1 MRPAVTRSSTLSS
14 CGAVNAP
21 ASEVSRV
28 IVTLVPGAT
37 LPPELKRFARVTKR
51 LGIIN
56 GQVLD
61 LPNHVL
67 RQLEARPE
75 IFRVHHDR
83 PTVAHDFRT
92 SIASGARAVQ
102 QGLGFTGAGIGVAVI
117 DSGITAWHNDLSSR
131 TPVMYPYGD
140 QRVAAFV
147 DFVNGRTAPYDDEGH
162 GTHVAGI
169 IAGNGHD
176 SLGRHAGV
184 APDAALVALKV
195 LDANGRGTISDA
207 IAALDWVLAH
217 RQQYNIRVVN
227 LSVGA
232 AVRESYW
239 TDPFTVAAK
248 RVADAGVVVVTAAGN
263 LGKNASGEALYG
275 GVTAPGNAPWVLTVG
290 ASSTNG
296 SLTRHDDAM
305 AGFSSRGPTYLDW
318 AAKPDLVAS
327 GVGTISLSAPNS
339 TFYATKPQAL
349 VNGFVSGSDRA
360 YLTLSGT
367 SMAAPVVAGTVALM
381 LQANPALTPNAVK
394 AILQYT
400 AEQRAG
406 YNALTQGGG
415 FLNTMGAVRLAKFF
429 AGAQPGSTYPLQA
442 AWSKK
447 IIWGSHRLSG
457 GVLDPSANAFALGT
471 TWGVARTDAG
481 ENIIWGTTCDDGCD
495 NIIWGNSGAD
505 NVLWGASGDDNI
517 IWGNQAEGENIIWGT
532 EVPDDNIIWGN
543 DCAGADCEN
552 IIWGTEGEG
561 GNIIWGT
568 AGDDDNI
575 IWGNEGE
582 DNIIWG
588 NAGDDA
594 ENIIWG
600 TDDPDNI
607 IWGTLDPTSASW
619 PPPSYPVLL
628 WDFYYA
634 LYSQYLNWLT
644 DDQFFDL
651 IDALTSVLNPWV
663 AVPSFPRGSSAWGHV
678 VMEKMPFRERPE
690 LRVATPAAEAAVTSQ
705 LAGASARAQRSG
717 GRAARVAALGC
728 PVAVHHGHDRRSGPV
743 HLAASDDDRRLREL
757 HRLGASAAFGRR
769 LRLFRR
775 NAQGIQ
781 RHRDRHFPG
790 ARARARFCDRGMGV
804 RDRLGV
810 LGHGRFPRQRRSGSR
825 LRVRNP
831 RRPPARGA
839 RSGPE
844 RTRHRGAP

>member
-1 MRPAVTRSSTLSS
+1 MLGSVRSKAVWNPRRRLIPLVATLALGLILPSLAVAAGRHSKLDAELMRRSQRTGL
-14 CGAVNAP
+14 
-21 ASEVSRV
+21 EVSRV

-92 SIASGARAVQ
+92 SITSGARAVQ

-117 DSGITAWHNDLSSR
+117 DSGIAGWHNDLSSR

-184 APDAALVALKV
+184 APDATLVALKV
-195 LDANGRGTISDA
+195 LDADGRGTISDA
-207 IAALDWVLAH
+207 IAALDWVLTN

-339 TFYATKPQAL
+339 TFYATRPEAL
-349 VNGFVSGSDRA
+349 VNGFVSGA
-360 YLTLSGT
+360 T
-367 SMAAPVVAGTVALM
+367 APT
-381 LQANPALTPNAVK
+381 
-394 AILQYT
+394 
-400 AEQRAG
+400 
-406 YNALTQGGG
+406 
-415 FLNTMGAVRLAKFF
+415 
-429 AGAQPGSTYPLQA
+429 
-442 AWSKK
+442 
-447 IIWGSHRLSG
+447 
-457 GVLDPSANAFALGT
+457 
-471 TWGVARTDAG
+471 
-481 ENIIWGTTCDDGCD
+481 
-495 NIIWGNSGAD
+495 
-505 NVLWGASGDDNI
+505 
-517 IWGNQAEGENIIWGT
+517 
-532 EVPDDNIIWGN
+532 
-543 DCAGADCEN
+543 
-552 IIWGTEGEG
+552 
-561 GNIIWGT
+561 
-568 AGDDDNI
+568 
-575 IWGNEGE
+575 
-582 DNIIWG
+582 
-588 NAGDDA
+588 
-594 ENIIWG
+594 
-600 TDDPDNI
+600 
-607 IWGTLDPTSASW
+607 
-619 PPPSYPVLL
+619 
-628 WDFYYA
+628 
-634 LYSQYLNWLT
+634 
-644 DDQFFDL
+644 
-651 IDALTSVLNPWV
+651 
-663 AVPSFPRGSSAWGHV
+663 
-678 VMEKMPFRERPE
+678 
-690 LRVATPAAEAAVTSQ
+690 
-705 LAGASARAQRSG
+705 
-717 GRAARVAALGC
+717 
-728 PVAVHHGHDRRSGPV
+728 
-743 HLAASDDDRRLREL
+743 
-757 HRLGASAAFGRR
+757 
-769 LRLFRR
+769 
-775 NAQGIQ
+775 
-781 RHRDRHFPG
+781 
-790 ARARARFCDRGMGV
+790 
-804 RDRLGV
+804 
-810 LGHGRFPRQRRSGSR
+810 
-825 LRVRNP
+825 
-831 RRPPARGA
+831 
-839 RSGPE
+839 
-844 RTRHRGAP
+844 